1 MIRNLFAAALL
12 AALCAGLITAG
23 LQHFRV
29 TPLILHAEEFE
40 GGGHSHGDETV
51 AAADHEHAAG
61 TPEHSH
67 DVAAATTATD
77 TAAPVAAEAAEP
89 EEWAPQDGFERTA
102 YTTLATVLAA
112 AGFALVIGAVSMF
125 AGVPITFANGFLWGI
140 AGFLTFSLAPAYG
153 LAPELPGMPAA
164 DLVARQIWWT
174 GTALATGAACLLL
187 AKTRAGWAFAVA
199 IALVAIPHIIGAPAA
214 PDEPSGVPAHL
225 ATEFA
230 AITLGTSLVFWLV
243 LGTVFGKLND
253 VFATRSAAVPAG
265 AAA

>member
-29 TPLILHAEEFE
+29 TPLILHAETFE
-40 GGGHSHGDETV
+40 GEGGHSHGED
-51 AAADHEHAAG
+51 AAATAEHEHAEG

-67 DVAAATTATD
+67 DAVAAT
-77 TAAPVAAEAAEP
+77 AAEP

-112 AGFALVIGAVSMF
+112 AGFALVIGAISMF
-125 AGVPITFANGFLWGI
+125 AGVPITFANGFIWGI

-199 IALVAIPHIIGAPAA
+199 IALVAIPHIVGAPVA

-253 VFATRSAAVPAG
+253 VFATRGAVVPAG

>member
-12 AALCAGLITAG
+12 AALCAGLVTAT

-29 TPLILHAEEFE
+29 TPLILHAETFE
-40 GGGHSHGDETV
+40 GEGGHSHGEE
-51 AAADHEHAAG
+51 AAAAVADHEHAAG

-67 DVAAATTATD
+67 DAVATT
-77 TAAPVAAEAAEP
+77 AAEP

-112 AGFALVIGAVSMF
+112 AGFALLIGAISMF
-125 AGVPITFANGFLWGI
+125 AGIPITFANGLLWGM
-140 AGFLTFSLAPAYG
+140 AGFVSLSLAPAYG

-164 DLVARQIWWT
+164 DLAARQIWWT

-187 AKTRAGWAFAVA
+187 AKTRASWAFAVA
-199 IALVAIPHIIGAPAA
+199 IALAVAPHIIGAPVA
-214 PDEPSGVPAHL
+214 PDEPSAVPAHL

-230 AITLGTSLVFWLV
+230 AVTLGTSLAFWLV

-253 VFATRSAAVPAG
+253 VFATRSAAIPAG

>member
-12 AALCAGLITAG
+12 AALCAGLVTAT

-29 TPLILHAEEFE
+29 TPLILHAETFE
-40 GGGHSHGDETV
+40 GEGGHSHGEAAV
-51 AAADHEHAAG
+51 AADHEHAAG

-67 DVAAATTATD
+67 DVAVAT
-77 TAAPVAAEAAEP
+77 AAEP

-112 AGFALVIGAVSMF
+112 AGFALLIGAISMF
-125 AGVPITFANGFLWGI
+125 AGIPITFANGLLWGM
-140 AGFLTFSLAPAYG
+140 AGFVTFSLAPAYG

-187 AKTRAGWAFAVA
+187 AKTRASWAFAVA
-199 IALVAIPHIIGAPAA
+199 IALVVAPHIIGAPTA
-214 PDEPSGVPAHL
+214 PDEPSAVPAHL

-243 LGTVFGKLND
+243 LGSVFGKLND
-253 VFATRSAAVPAG
+253 VLATRSAALPAG

>member
-29 TPLILHAEEFE
+29 TPLILHAETFE
-40 GGGHSHGDETV
+40 GSGGHSHGEE
-51 AAADHEHAAG
+51 AHAHAAG

-67 DVAAATTATD
+67 DA
-77 TAAPVAAEAAEP
+77 
-89 EEWAPQDGFERTA
+89 EEWTPQDGFERTA

-112 AGFALVIGAVSMF
+112 AGFALLIGAVSMF
-125 AGVPITFANGFLWGI
+125 AGLPITFANGFLWGI
-140 AGFLTFSLAPAYG
+140 AGFITFSLAPAYG

-164 DLVARQIWWT
+164 DLAARQVWWV

-187 AKTRAGWAFAVA
+187 ARTRAGWAFAVA
-199 IALVAIPHIIGAPAA
+199 IALVVIPHIIGAPAA
-214 PDEPSGVPAHL
+214 PDEPSAVPAHL

-253 VFATRSAAVPAG
+253 VFAARSATIPAG
-265 AAA
+265 ATA

>member
-12 AALCAGLITAG
+12 AALCAGLVTAT

-29 TPLILHAEEFE
+29 TPLILHAETFE
-40 GGGHSHGDETV
+40 GEGGHSHGEEAV
-51 AAADHEHAAG
+51 ATEHEHAAG

-67 DVAAATTATD
+67 DAVATTA
-77 TAAPVAAEAAEP
+77 AGP

-112 AGFALVIGAVSMF
+112 AGFALVIGAISMF
-125 AGVPITFANGFLWGI
+125 AGIPITFANGLLWGM
-140 AGFLTFSLAPAYG
+140 AGFVTFSLAPAYG

-164 DLVARQIWWT
+164 DLVSRQIWWT
-174 GTALATGAACLLL
+174 GTALVTGAACLLL
-187 AKTRAGWAFAVA
+187 AKTRASWAFAVA
-199 IALVAIPHIIGAPAA
+199 VALVVGPHIIGAPIA
-214 PDEPSGVPAHL
+214 PDAPSAVPAHL

-243 LGTVFGKLND
+243 LGSVFGRLND
-253 VFATRSAAVPAG
+253 VFATRSAVIPAG

>member
-12 AALCAGLITAG
+12 AALAAGLLTAA

-29 TPLILHAEEFE
+29 TPLILHAETFE
-40 GGGHSHGDETV
+40 GEGGHSHSHGEEA
-51 AAADHEHAAG
+51 AAADHEHAEG
-61 TPEHSH
+61 TPAHTH
-67 DVAAATTATD
+67 DAVAAT
-77 TAAPVAAEAAEP
+77 EAEP

-112 AGFALVIGAVSMF
+112 AGFALVIGAISMF
-125 AGVPITFANGFLWGI
+125 ANIPITFANGFLWGM
-140 AGFLTFSLAPAYG
+140 AGFVTFSLAPAYG

-164 DLVARQIWWT
+164 DLFARQVWWT

-187 AKTRAGWAFAVA
+187 AKTRASWAFAVA
-199 IALVAIPHIIGAPAA
+199 IALVVAPNIIGAPVA
-214 PDEPSGVPAHL
+214 PDEPSAVPAHL

-230 AITLGTSLVFWLV
+230 AVTLGTALVFWLV

-253 VFATRSAAVPAG
+253 VFAARSAAIPKG
-265 AAA
+265 AVA

>member
-1 MIRNLFAAALL
+1 MNRNLFAAALL

-29 TPLILHAEEFE
+29 TPLILHAETFE
-40 GGGHSHGDETV
+40 GEGGHSHGEEAAV
-51 AAADHEHAAG
+51 APADHEHAEG
-61 TPEHSH
+61 TAEHSH
-67 DVAAATTATD
+67 DVVATT
-77 TAAPVAAEAAEP
+77 AAEP

-112 AGFALVIGAVSMF
+112 AGFALVIGAISMF
-125 AGVPITFANGFLWGI
+125 AGVPITFANGFLWGA
-140 AGFLTFSLAPAYG
+140 AGFVTFSLAPAYG

-164 DLVARQIWWT
+164 DLVARQVWWT

-187 AKTRAGWAFAVA
+187 AKTRASWAFAVA
-199 IALVAIPHIIGAPAA
+199 VALVVAPHIIGAPVA
-214 PDEPSGVPAHL
+214 PDEPSAVPAHL

-253 VFATRSAAVPAG
+253 VFAARSAAVPTG
-265 AAA
+265 AIA

>member
-12 AALCAGLITAG
+12 AALCAGIITAG

-29 TPLILHAEEFE
+29 TPLILHAETFE
-40 GGGHSHGDETV
+40 GEGGHSHGAEAV
-51 AAADHEHAAG
+51 AADHEHAAG

-67 DVAAATTATD
+67 DAVATT
-77 TAAPVAAEAAEP
+77 AAEP

-125 AGVPITFANGFLWGI
+125 AGLPITFANGFLWGL
-140 AGFLTFSLAPAYG
+140 AGFVTFSLAPAYG

-164 DLVARQIWWT
+164 DLAARQVWWVS
-174 GTALATGAACLLL
+174 TALATGAACLLL

-199 IALVAIPHIIGAPAA
+199 IALVVIPHIIGAPAA
-214 PDEPSGVPAHL
+214 PDEPSAVPAHL

-230 AITLGTSLVFWLV
+230 AITLGTSLVFWLI

-253 VFATRSAAVPAG
+253 VFAARTATIPAG

>member
-12 AALCAGLITAG
+12 AALCAGLVTAT

-40 GGGHSHGDETV
+40 GEGGHSHGEEAVV
-51 AAADHEHAAG
+51 AATEHEHAAG

-67 DVAAATTATD
+67 DVVATT
-77 TAAPVAAEAAEP
+77 EAEP
-89 EEWAPQDGFERTA
+89 EEWAPADGLERTA

-125 AGVPITFANGFLWGI
+125 AGIPITFANGFLWGI
-140 AGFLTFSLAPAYG
+140 AGFVTFSLAPAYG

-174 GTALATGAACLLL
+174 GTALATGAAFILL
-187 AKTRAGWAFAVA
+187 AKTRASWAIAVA
-199 IALVAIPHIIGAPAA
+199 IALVVAPHIIGAPVA

-230 AITLGTSLVFWLV
+230 AITQGTALVFWLV
-243 LGTVFGKLND
+243 LGSVFGKLSD
-253 VFATRSAAVPAG
+253 VFATRSAAIPAG
-265 AAA
+265 AHA